1 MVVTTSEAHESQP
14 AASSL
19 FGSLV
24 HRDFRFL
31 WFSICVLSAGQWI
44 QQVTL
49 GWLVYEMT
57 GSPVML
63 GLMHTLRSCPFLVAG
78 PIAGVAADRMDRR
91 KLLLTMQPMVAIA
104 ALTMGILTL
113 NGWLQVWHIFVFTL
127 FASTI
132 WAFNNPIRQA
142 LVPNL

>member
-1 MVVTTSEAHESQP
+1 MATQP
-14 AASSL
+14 AVPLPSATSATVSEVRDSSSAATSSM

-24 HRDFRFL
+24 HRDFRYL

-57 GSPVML
+57 GSAVML
-63 GLMHTLRSCPFLVAG
+63 GLMHTLRSGPFLFAG

-91 KLLLTMQPMVAIA
+91 KLLLTMQPLVAVA
-104 ALTMGILTL
+104 ALI
-113 NGWLQVWHIFVFTL
+113 
-127 FASTI
+127 
-132 WAFNNPIRQA
+132 
-142 LVPNL
+142 